1 MLLLSMMMILNILS
15 TSAGFIQDYPYFSQ
29 EGSIEYKDR
38 EGNTAMQNINKPK
51 PSSKMFVTFDP
62 ASVRAL
68 KEYIWIDHQCVSELR
83 NF

>member
-1 MLLLSMMMILNILS
+1 MLLLTTMRKLNLLS

-51 PSSKMFVTFDP
+51 PSSKIFLTFDP
-62 ASVRAL
+62 ASVGAL
-68 KEYIWIDHQCVSELR
+68 KEYIWIDHQ
-83 NF
+83 